1 MPFVFS
7 SIPLIFRFVL
17 FLAATQLSLLA
28 SPAVEGVV
36 LDATHSPIPG
46 ARVSVSSALSTTTSA
61 EGKFSLALPMGSH
74 QITIS
79 ADGFLPQTLSLS
91 APAAPQTITLQIREQ
106 STSVTVTEAPAYQ
119 TLSTATATKTP
130 TLLRDLPQSITLINH
145 DQIRD
150 QLMLSMADAT
160 RYVPGITMAQGEGHR
175 DAPVI
180 RGNATTADFYVNGV
194 RDDVQYLR
202 DLYNLERVEAVKGPN
217 AMIFGRGGG
226 GGVINRVT
234 KDAGFTPFRE
244 VTLQGGTFG
253 NKRFSTDL
261 NQPLNEKIAL
271 RLNALYENSN
281 NFRNY
286 FNLERYGLA
295 PTISFA
301 LKENTRLRLAY
312 EYFRDTRLTD
322 RGLPSFQGRPAV
334 AHRSTFFGNPTQSP
348 ADAGVHLGSASLEHQ
363 RGRLNLKNTTLFGA
377 YDKFYQNVFPGV
389 LNADATLVSLSGYN
403 IATQRNNVFNQSDA
417 TYQLKNHTLLIGA
430 ELGRQATDN
439 RRETGYFNN
448 LVTTINVPFRNP
460 TDYTP
465 VTWRQSPTDNYN
477 HATNT
482 IAATYIQDQIRL
494 SRYFQVLA
502 GIRFDRFNLSVNNLR
517 SNERLSRTDNIWSPR
532 AGIIFKPI
540 TAMSIYANY
549 SIAYLPSAGDQFA
562 SLDATTQALKPE
574 RFTNYE
580 TGLKWDL
587 KPTLSFTAS
596 VYRLNRTNTRSV
608 DPNNPALILQT
619 GSQRSEGLE
628 IGLNGAITRR
638 WTVAGGYANQD
649 AFITNPTAAARLG
662 AKVALVPAHTFSMW
676 NHYRLLPKLSAG
688 LGLIHQAEMFAG
700 FDNTVKLPQFTRAD
714 AALYYSLTERIRLQ
728 ANIENV
734 ANITYFPTAHSNT
747 NISPGSPRVLRLALT
762 YRF

>member
-1 MPFVFS
+1 MPFIFKPFHSIFLVF
-7 SIPLIFRFVL
+7 L
-17 FLAATQLSLLA
+17 FLAASHLPIHA
-28 SPAVEGVV
+28 SPAVEGIV
-36 LDATHSPIPG
+36 LDATRSPIPG
-46 ARVSVSSALSTTTSA
+46 ARVSVNSTLATNTSA
-61 EGKFSLALPMGSH
+61 EGKFTLPLPLGTH
-74 QITIS
+74 QITVS
-79 ADGFLPQTLSLS
+79 ADGFLTQTVSLS
-91 APAAPQTITLQIREQ
+91 VPATPQEITLRIREQ
-106 STSVTVTEAPAYQ
+106 STSITITEAPAYQ
-119 TLSTATATKTP
+119 TLSTATATKTLTP
-130 TLLRDLPQSITLINH
+130 LRDLPQSITLINH

-180 RGNATTADFYVNGV
+180 RGNSTTADFYVNGV

-234 KDAGFTPFRE
+234 KEAGFTPFRE
-244 VTLQGGTFG
+244 ITLQGGTYG
-253 NKRFSTDL
+253 NKRFATDL
-261 NQPLNEKIAL
+261 NQPLSSKVAL

-281 NFRNY
+281 SFRNY

-295 PTISFA
+295 PTLSVA
-301 LKENTRLRLAY
+301 LSENTRLRLAY

-322 RGLPSFQGRPAV
+322 RGIPSFQGRPSD
-334 AHRSTFFGNPTQSP
+334 AHPSTFFGNPTQSP
-348 ADAGVHLGSASLEHQ
+348 ADAGVHLGSASIEHQ

-377 YDKFYQNVFPGV
+377 YDKFYQNVFPGA
-389 LNADATLVSLSGYN
+389 LNPDATLVSLSGYN
-403 IATQRNNVFNQSDA
+403 TATQRNNIFNQSDA
-417 TYQLKNHTLLIGA
+417 TYQLKNHTLLIGT

-439 RRETGYFNN
+439 LRQTAYFNN
-448 LVTTINVPFRNP
+448 LSTAIYAPFRNP
-460 TDYTP
+460 LDNTP
-465 VTWRQSPTDNYN
+465 VTWRQSATDNTN

-482 IAATYIQDQIRL
+482 VAATYVQDQIRL

-517 SNERLSRTDNIWSPR
+517 SNEIRSRADNIWSPR
-532 AGIIFKPI
+532 AGIIFKPLA
-540 TAMSIYANY
+540 AMSLYANY
-549 SIAYLPSAGDQFA
+549 SIAYLPSSGDQFA
-562 SLDATTQALKPE
+562 SLDATTQSLKPE

-587 KPTLSFTAS
+587 KPTLSLTAAI
-596 VYRLNRTNTRSV
+596 YRLNRTNTRSV

-628 IGLNGAITRR
+628 IGINGAITNR
-638 WTVAGGYANQD
+638 WTVAGGYARQD
-649 AFITNPTAAARLG
+649 AFITSATAAARLG
-662 AKVALVPAHTFSMW
+662 AKVALVPAQTFSLW
-676 NHYRLLPKLSAG
+676 NNYRLLPKLSAG
-688 LGLIHQAEMFAG
+688 LGIIHQAEMFAG
-700 FDNTVKLPQFTRAD
+700 IDNTVKLPQFTRAD
-714 AALYYSLTERIRLQ
+714 AAVYYTLTERIRLQ

-734 ANITYFPTAHSNT
+734 ANITYFPTAHSNN
-747 NISPGSPRVLRLALT
+747 NITPGSPRVLRLALS